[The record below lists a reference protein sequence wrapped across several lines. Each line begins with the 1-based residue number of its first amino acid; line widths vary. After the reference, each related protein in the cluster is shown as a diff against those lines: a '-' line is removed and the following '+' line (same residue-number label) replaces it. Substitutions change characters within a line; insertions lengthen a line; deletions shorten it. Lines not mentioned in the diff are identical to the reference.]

1 MPEFIAIRLFK
12 MRMNTPI
19 VTLSAVNLHRNYQSH
34 AVVQHVNVQLKRG
47 EVLGL
52 LGPNGAGKTTT
63 LQMLAGNLAPS
74 AGSIEICGVNLFDH
88 PQGAKAHLGYLPE
101 IPPLYPDMTVDE
113 YLLFAARL
121 HRIDNKTI
129 RGVVDNTKQR
139 CGLGQR
145 GKQLIGTLSKGFQQ
159 RVGIAQAI
167 IHSPAVI
174 ILDEPTVGLDPNQ
187 MREIREL
194 IAELKAFSSVILSTH
209 ILSEVESICDR
220 VQIMHQGS
228 VVLDQT
234 LTELKQQH
242 SDLEAMFSRL
252 TH

>member
-1 MPEFIAIRLFK
+1 
-12 MRMNTPI
+12 MNTSV
-19 VTLSAVNLHRNYQSH
+19 VTLSAVNLRRNYQSH
-34 AVVQHVNVQLKRG
+34 TVVRQVSVQLKRG

-63 LQMLAGNLAPS
+63 LRMLAGNLAPS
-74 AGSIEICGVNLFDH
+74 AGNIEICGIDLFEQ
-88 PQGAKAHLGYLPE
+88 PLAAKANLGYLPE
-101 IPPLYPDMTVDE
+101 IPPLYPEMTVDE

-121 HRIDNKTI
+121 HQIDDKVI
-129 RGVVDNTKQR
+129 HSAVDNTKQQ
-139 CGLGQR
+139 CGLRQR
-145 GKQLIGTLSKGFQQ
+145 GKQLIATLSKGFQQ

-194 IAELKAFSSVILSTH
+194 IAELRTFSSVILSTH
-209 ILSEVESICDR
+209 ILSEVQSICDR
-220 VQIMHQGS
+220 VQIMHRGS

-234 LTELKQQH
+234 LNELKRQQF
-242 SDLEAMFSRL
+242 DLEAMFSQL
-252 TH
+252 TQ

>member
-1 MPEFIAIRLFK
+1 MS
-12 MRMNTPI
+12 MNTSV
-19 VTLSAVNLHRNYQSH
+19 VTLSAVNLRRNYQSH
-34 AVVQHVNVQLKRG
+34 TVVRQVSVQLKRG

-63 LQMLAGNLAPS
+63 LRMLAGNLAPS
-74 AGSIEICGVNLFDH
+74 AGNIEICGIDLFEQ
-88 PQGAKAHLGYLPE
+88 PLAAKANLGYLPE
-101 IPPLYPDMTVDE
+101 IPPLYPEMTVDE

-121 HRIDNKTI
+121 HQIDDKVI
-129 RGVVDNTKQR
+129 HSAVDNTKQQ
-139 CGLGQR
+139 CGLRQR
-145 GKQLIGTLSKGFQQ
+145 GKQLIATLSKGFQQ

-194 IAELKAFSSVILSTH
+194 IAELRTFSSVILSTH
-209 ILSEVESICDR
+209 ILSEVQSICDR
-220 VQIMHQGS
+220 VQIMHRGS

-234 LTELKQQH
+234 LNELKRQQF
-242 SDLEAMFSRL
+242 DLEAMFSQL
-252 TH
+252 TQ

>member
-1 MPEFIAIRLFK
+1 
-12 MRMNTPI
+12 MRMNTPV
-19 VTLSAVNLHRNYQSH
+19 VTLSAVNLRRNYQSH
-34 AVVQHVNVQLKRG
+34 AVVQQVSVQLKRG
-47 EVLGL
+47 DVLGL

-63 LQMLAGNLAPS
+63 LRMLAGNLAPS
-74 AGSIEICGVNLFDH
+74 AGNIEICGIDLFEN
-88 PQGAKAHLGYLPE
+88 PKEAKAHLGYLPE

-113 YLLFAARL
+113 YLIFAARL
-121 HRIDNKTI
+121 HRIENNAI
-129 RGVVDNTKQR
+129 RARVDDTKQR
-139 CGLGQR
+139 CGLNHR

-167 IHSPAVI
+167 IHGPAVI

-194 IAELKAFSSVILSTH
+194 ISELRSFSSVILSTH
-209 ILSEVESICDR
+209 ILSEVESVCDR

-234 LTELKQQH
+234 LTELKQQQF
-242 SDLEAMFSRL
+242 DLEAMFTRL
-252 TH
+252 TQ

>member
-1 MPEFIAIRLFK
+1 
-12 MRMNTPI
+12 MNTSV
-19 VTLSAVNLHRNYQSH
+19 VTLSAVNLRRNYQSH
-34 AVVQHVNVQLKRG
+34 AVVRQVSVQLKRG

-63 LQMLAGNLAPS
+63 LRMLAGNLAPS
-74 AGSIEICGVNLFDH
+74 AGNIEICGIDLFEQ
-88 PQGAKAHLGYLPE
+88 PLAAKANLGYLPE
-101 IPPLYPDMTVDE
+101 IPPLYPEMTVDE

-121 HRIDNKTI
+121 HQIDDKAI
-129 RGVVDNTKQR
+129 HSAVDNTKQQ
-139 CGLGQR
+139 CGLRQR
-145 GKQLIGTLSKGFQQ
+145 GKQLIATLSKGFQQ

-194 IAELKAFSSVILSTH
+194 IAELRTFSSVILSTH
-209 ILSEVESICDR
+209 ILSEVQSICDR
-220 VQIMHQGS
+220 VQIMHRGS

-234 LTELKQQH
+234 LSELKQQQF
-242 SDLEAMFSRL
+242 DLEAMFSQL
-252 TH
+252 TQ